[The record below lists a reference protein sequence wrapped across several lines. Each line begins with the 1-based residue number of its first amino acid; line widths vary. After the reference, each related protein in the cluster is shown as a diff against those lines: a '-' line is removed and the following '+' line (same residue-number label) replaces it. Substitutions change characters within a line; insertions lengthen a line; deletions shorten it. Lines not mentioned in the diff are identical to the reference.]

1 MADPTGVP
9 EEAETPLPVEAE
21 RLLHA
26 AGAPPRLL
34 AHARLVCGTAARLL
48 DLLERRRPG
57 LGADRGAVLFG
68 AAVHDIGKTVH
79 PAELTAPGHLHE
91 RAGEELLTGLGVPA
105 HLARFCRTHG
115 DWDRD
120 GVPLEDLLVALA
132 DKVWK
137 GARVEALE
145 TRVVRT
151 AAAAHALPAW
161 EVFAELDDVLSELA
175 SGAEERIAY
184 QTRHPAAR

>member
-1 MADPTGVP
+1 MADRTAIP
-9 EEAETPLPVEAE
+9 EEAGEALPAEAE

-48 DLLERRRPG
+48 DRLDPHLPG
-57 LGADRGAVLFG
+57 LDRDAVLFG

-79 PAELTAPGHLHE
+79 PAELAAPGRRHE

-120 GVPLEDLLVALA
+120 GTPLEDLLVALA

-145 TRVVRT
+145 TRVVRAL
-151 AAAAHALPAW
+151 AAERALPAW
-161 EVFAELDDVLSELA
+161 EAFARLDDALAELA
-175 SGAEERIAY
+175 SGAEARIAY
-184 QTRHPAAR
+184 QTRHSAAR